1 MGTKKIT
8 ITLPDEVVE
17 YIKGHVDAR
26 GVSAYVTAA
35 VEHKVAMDKLGRFSD
50 FLDEE
55 FGALTEEELRAADAR
70 LDSMDAWHL
79 ERRHEGEVEEAD
91 PLAGRAA
98 A

>member
-1 MGTKKIT
+1 MGTKKVT
-8 ITLPDEVVE
+8 ITLPDEVME

-35 VEHKVAMDKLGRFSD
+35 VEHKVAMDKLCGLSD

-55 FGALTEEELRAADAR
+55 YGPLTDEELRAADAR
-70 LDSMDAWHL
+70 FDAMDAWHA
-79 ERRHEGEVEEAD
+79 ERRHEGEVD
-91 PLAGRAA
+91 PLAGKAA

>member
-8 ITLPDEVVE
+8 VTLPDEVIE
-17 YIKGHVDAR
+17 YIKGHVDPR

-35 VEHKVAMDKLGRFSD
+35 VEHKVAMDKLGRLSD

-55 FGALTEEELRAADAR
+55 FGPLTEEELRAAEAR
-70 LDSMDAWHL
+70 LDSMDTWHL
-79 ERRHEGEVEEAD
+79 EGRHEGEVD
-91 PLAGRAA
+91 PLAGKAA